1 MIGIIIVAGIIAGI
15 YFVTYCLM
23 STASK
28 TDRELEILHQLEFLE
43 REEEPIGSS
52 IKEIQELN

>member
-1 MIGIIIVAGIIAGI
+1 MIGIIIVVGIIAGI

-28 TDRELEILHQLEFLE
+28 ADRELEILHQLELFE
-43 REEEPIGSS
+43 KEEEPGGNSA
-52 IKEIQELN
+52 KEIQESN